1 MVELFQNRG
10 EDMNFKEM
18 LLAFIDCYEASRMI
32 DKCGFAATSEDI
44 KKAQDEIAKEIRV
57 VLAEVLLDEVK

>member
-1 MVELFQNRG
+1 
-10 EDMNFKEM
+10 MNFREM
-18 LLAFIDCYEASRMI
+18 LLAFLDYYEKSRMI